1 MELNQKN
8 WRKLLGLGMVLILFY
23 WGLENHSLLGK
34 TCSVLLG
41 LIFPFILGGCMAFIV
56 NVPMRGIEKLL
67 FSAQTGKKRKMARGI
82 SLLLTF
88 LLVIGVIFVV
98 SFLILPELGRSLGT
112 LAETVPQFVS
122 RTAAWAAEMATKH
135 PQISQWLST
144 LEINWSNIL
153 GQTAALIQSWL
164 SAFLGSTLN
173 IAAGVF
179 SGVVTFFLAFVFSIY
194 LLLDKEKLGGQ
205 VKMVLH
211 AWVPRW
217 ADKIL
222 GVSGLAAKTFSS
234 FLSGQCA
241 EAIILG
247 LLFFVAMT
255 ILRFP
260 YALMISVLIAF
271 TALIPL
277 FGAFIGC
284 FVGAFL
290 ILMVSPMK
298 AFWFILLFL
307 LIQQLEGNL
316 IYPRVV
322 GSSVGLPAMWVLVAV
337 TLGGN
342 TLGIAGM
349 LLSIPLCSVLYT
361 LFRQAT
367 KQRLKQLEE
376 KTGEKGENAGG

>member
-1 MELNQKN
+1 
-8 WRKLLGLGMVLILFY
+8 
-23 WGLENHSLLGK
+23 
-34 TCSVLLG
+34 
-41 LIFPFILGGCMAFIV
+41 
-56 NVPMRGIEKLL
+56 
-67 FSAQTGKKRKMARGI
+67 
-82 SLLLTF
+82 
-88 LLVIGVIFVV
+88 
-98 SFLILPELGRSLGT
+98 
-112 LAETVPQFVS
+112 
-122 RTAAWAAEMATKH
+122 
-135 PQISQWLST
+135 
-144 LEINWSNIL
+144 
-153 GQTAALIQSWL
+153 
-164 SAFLGSTLN
+164 
-173 IAAGVF
+173 
-179 SGVVTFFLAFVFSIY
+179 
-194 LLLDKEKLGGQ
+194 
-205 VKMVLH
+205 
-211 AWVPRW
+211 
-217 ADKIL
+217 
-222 GVSGLAAKTFSS
+222 
-234 FLSGQCA
+234 
-241 EAIILG
+241 
-247 LLFFVAMT
+247 MT

-322 GSSVGLPAMWVLVAV
+322 GSSVGLPAIWVLVAV

-367 KQRLKQLEE
+367 KQRLKQFEE
-376 KTGEKGENAGG
+376 KTGEKGENATG